1 MTNEEK
7 EVSIKRLE
15 AFGFRACGA
24 NPDSYLYYYKEIEIN
39 CSYTKQQIKNAVW
52 YLDIILSFE
61 TNLQMMFTDIYH
73 ENQIDP
79 EAILN
84 SVKKL
89 DAAVEFIEL

>member
-39 CSYTKQQIKNAVW
+39 CNYIKQIKADIW

>member
-7 EVSIKRLE
+7 EISIKRLE

-39 CSYTKQQIKNAVW
+39 CNYIKQIKADIW

-89 DAAVEFIEL
+89 EAAVEFIEL

>member
-1 MTNEEK
+1 MTTEEK

-39 CSYTKQQIKNAVW
+39 CNYIKQIKADIW

-89 DAAVEFIEL
+89 EAAVEFIEL

>member
-1 MTNEEK
+1 MITEEK

-24 NPDSYLYYYKEIEIN
+24 NPDSYLYYYKEIEVN
-39 CSYTKQQIKNAVW
+39 CNYIKQSKSDIW

-61 TNLQMMFTDIYH
+61 TNLQMMFTDIFF
-73 ENQIDP
+73 ENDIDP

>member
-1 MTNEEK
+1 MTTEEK

-39 CSYTKQQIKNAVW
+39 CNYIKQIKADIW

>member
-7 EVSIKRLE
+7 KVSIKRLE

-39 CSYTKQQIKNAVW
+39 CNYIKQIKADIW

>member
-39 CSYTKQQIKNAVW
+39 CNYIKQIKADIW

-61 TNLQMMFTDIYH
+61 TNLQMMFTDIYY

>member
-7 EVSIKRLE
+7 EISIKRLE
-15 AFGFRACGA
+15 DFGFRACGA

-39 CSYTKQQIKNAVW
+39 CNYIKQIKADIW

-61 TNLQMMFTDIYH
+61 TNLQMMFTDIFF
-73 ENQIDP
+73 ENDIDP

>member
-1 MTNEEK
+1 MTLNEK
-7 EVSIKRLE
+7 KLSIQRLL
-15 AFGFRACGA
+15 AFGFEACRV
-24 NPDSYLYYYKEIEIN
+24 NPNSYLYYYKEIEIN
-39 CSYTKQQIKNAVW
+39 CNYIKQIKSDIW

-61 TNLQMMFTDIYH
+61 TNLQMMFTDIFF

-89 DAAVEFIEL
+89 EAAVEFIEL

>member
-39 CSYTKQQIKNAVW
+39 CNYIKQIKADIW

-89 DAAVEFIEL
+89 EAAVEFIEL

>member
-7 EVSIKRLE
+7 EISIKRLE

-39 CSYTKQQIKNAVW
+39 CNYIKQIKADIW

-73 ENQIDP
+73 ENQVDP

>member
-1 MTNEEK
+1 MTTEEK
-7 EVSIKRLE
+7 LVSIKRLE

-39 CSYTKQQIKNAVW
+39 CNYIKQSKSDIW

-61 TNLQMMFTDIYH
+61 TNLQMMFTDIYR
-73 ENQIDP
+73 EDDIDP

-89 DAAVEFIEL
+89 EAAVEFIEL

>member
-1 MTNEEK
+1 MLQISATENTNHQPERR
-7 EVSIKRLE
+7 VRI
-15 AFGFRACGA
+15 
-24 NPDSYLYYYKEIEIN
+24 IVH
-39 CSYTKQQIKNAVW
+39 TKQQIKNAVW

-61 TNLQMMFTDIYH
+61 TNLQMMFTDIFF
-73 ENQIDP
+73 ENDIDP

>member
-39 CSYTKQQIKNAVW
+39 CNYIKQIKADIW

-61 TNLQMMFTDIYH
+61 TNLQMMFTDIFF
-73 ENQIDP
+73 ENDIDP